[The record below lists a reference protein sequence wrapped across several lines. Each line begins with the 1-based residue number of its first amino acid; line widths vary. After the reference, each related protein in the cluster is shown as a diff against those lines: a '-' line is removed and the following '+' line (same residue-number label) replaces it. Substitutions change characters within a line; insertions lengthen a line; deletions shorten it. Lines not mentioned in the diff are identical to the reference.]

1 MSFQDEF
8 LGEFWQSWGR
18 IPISVSVSCRGG
30 GRGGG
35 GCGGWLKSKRNEH
48 RGADRKSAN
57 CMTVAR
63 MIAVEGNE
71 KAMKL
76 SRWKVYR

>member
-30 GRGGG
+30 GGGAEAAG
-35 GCGGWLKSKRNEH
+35 DGKSQ
-48 RGADRKSAN
+48 SAMN
-57 CMTVAR
+57 TEGQIERVR
-63 MIAVEGNE
+63 IA
-71 KAMKL
+71 
-76 SRWKVYR
+76 